1 MARQLR
7 HHYAGG
13 WYHIT
18 SRGMGRMAIFID
30 DRDREHFVEL
40 LSEMVGRYGIVLHA
54 CVLMDNHYHLLIE
67 TPAANAS
74 RALQWLYIGRMRC
87 GLTLKELGAQA
98 GGLGVPAVAKVIEKT
113 AARLKT
119 GKALAHV
126 RIKVVVKC
134 LMSNYDPNKPVKCLM
149 SNYDPNKP
157 YELR

>member
-1 MARQLR
+1 
-7 HHYAGG
+7 
-13 WYHIT
+13 
-18 SRGMGRMAIFID
+18 MGRKAIFRD

-157 YELR
+157 SSTSWSCCLRWSGVTGSCYTPAC